1 LKVIITMNLFRF
13 FLRPNFYVL
22 VAVSCLSGFSFA
34 DNGDAKAK
42 AGVCKVK
49 DISVFLGRTDG
60 LRGIFAFPTIQEA
73 VPDSEVVTE
82 CVKLAGLGVPMPA
95 QMQRGSPVSVNGAA
109 FMVGPLTVK
118 DGDEIRVKLKASSKA
133 DDRKQEYLQ
142 FGGAGSF
149 GANVGSWGN
158 LVIRTRNTARPAKVF
173 QVGPTRSYKQVT
185 EIVNDLSAG
194 DVVEVDSGTYA
205 PFELTRA
212 GTLLAPITIRGVG
225 ATRPIVNGGNW
236 GVSFKYSD
244 NVVLENFEISGASTI
259 CLRTMANNVTV
270 RNVYIHN
277 CTRHGVLGADLDNGT
292 NIFDRVEI
300 TKSGSII
307 QGESYNHALYVA
319 TDRDSFPEAVLRVQQ
334 SFFHN
339 NKGNSIKS
347 RAGRAEIYSNW
358 IDVPDDPDSFY
369 SVELIGY
376 QEYAT
381 DTPINAD
388 VVGNVL
394 VHRKTYGLRLGG
406 DGTGTSKGRVRMANN
421 TLIVSAQFGPYS
433 PVIRLDQEI
442 DSLYLLNNAFV
453 LEQGAN
459 FPMRLL
465 RSGVSKW
472 VSGRAKVA
480 GANNVLPVNAYMD
493 TVPPLNSISL
503 QKTVYASS
511 VISNAFMASLDVIPL
526 NGSKLLNTA
535 LPLSTIAPGYEI
547 PNPMLK
553 LMFPLFSKRPIST
566 QWESSFSKSKPSDS
580 FSNIGAH

>member
-1 LKVIITMNLFRF
+1 
-13 FLRPNFYVL
+13 
-22 VAVSCLSGFSFA
+22 
-34 DNGDAKAK
+34 
-42 AGVCKVK
+42 
-49 DISVFLGRTDG
+49 
-60 LRGIFAFPTIQEA
+60 
-73 VPDSEVVTE
+73 
-82 CVKLAGLGVPMPA
+82 
-95 QMQRGSPVSVNGAA
+95 MQRGSPMSVNGAA
-109 FMVGPLTVK
+109 FVAGPLRVK
-118 DGDEIRVKLKASSKA
+118 DGDEIRAKLKAGSKA
-133 DDRKQEYLQ
+133 DYRKQEYLQ

-149 GANVGSWGN
+149 GANVGSRGN

-185 EIVNDLSAG
+185 EIVNELSAG
-194 DVVEVDSGTYA
+194 DVVEVDSGAYA
-205 PFELTRA
+205 PFELMRA
-212 GTLLAPITIRGVG
+212 GTVLAPITIRGVG

-244 NVVLENFEISGASTI
+244 NVVLENFEISGASAI

-319 TDRDSFPEAVLRVQQ
+319 TDIDSFPDAVLRVQQ

-394 VHRKTYGLRLGG
+394 VLRKTYGLRLGG

-421 TLIVSAQFGPYS
+421 TFIVSAPFDQYS

-442 DSLYLLNNAFV
+442 DS
-453 LEQGAN
+453 
-459 FPMRLL
+459 
-465 RSGVSKW
+465 
-472 VSGRAKVA
+472 
-480 GANNVLPVNAYMD
+480 
-493 TVPPLNSISL
+493 
-503 QKTVYASS
+503 
-511 VISNAFMASLDVIPL
+511 
-526 NGSKLLNTA
+526 
-535 LPLSTIAPGYEI
+535 
-547 PNPMLK
+547 
-553 LMFPLFSKRPIST
+553 
-566 QWESSFSKSKPSDS
+566 
-580 FSNIGAH
+580 